1 MMGNRNDM
9 VEKGTFYGVS
19 VGPGDP
25 ELLTLA
31 AARILK
37 EADVIASPSIGSGLQ
52 TARRIIE
59 RFIEGKD
66 VIDCS
71 TPMTRD
77 KQASAQ
83 AYDAIADRLGALLD
97 EGKDIAFIALGD
109 AGVYSTYFYIHKRM
123 EARGYH
129 CVVIPG
135 VTSFN
140 AAAARLG
147 VPLCE
152 GSEQVMIVPVSMG
165 DAEAALDVPGVK
177 VFMKSGRDLLKLRDL
192 LRERGRSHDAM
203 MVANCGLPA
212 EQVIRDFD
220 DFDEDSNTMAI
231 VILK

>member
-1 MMGNRNDM
+1 MG
-9 VEKGTFYGVS
+9 EKGTFYGVS

-25 ELLTLA
+25 ELLTLK
-31 AARILK
+31 AARILR
-37 EADVIASPSIGSGLQ
+37 EADVIASPSIGAGLQ

-59 RFIEGKD
+59 GFIEGKE
-66 VIDCS
+66 VLDCS

-77 KQASAQ
+77 AEASAR

-97 EGKDIAFIALGD
+97 EGKDVAFIALGD
-109 AGVYSTYFYIHKRM
+109 AGVYSTYFYIHARM
-123 EARGYH
+123 EARGYR

-152 GSEQVMIVPVSMG
+152 GAEQVLIAPVAAGDVP
-165 DAEAALDVPGVK
+165 AALDVPGTK
-177 VFMKSGRDLLKLRDL
+177 VFMKSGRDLLKLRNL
-192 LRERGRSHDAM
+192 LRERGLSHNAM

-212 EQVIRDFD
+212 ERVVRDFD
-220 DFDEDSNTMAI
+220 GFDEDANTMAI
-231 VILK
+231 VLVKE

>member
-1 MMGNRNDM
+1 MA
-9 VEKGTFYGVS
+9 EKGTFYGVS

-25 ELLTLA
+25 ELLTLK
-31 AARILK
+31 AARVLA

-59 RFIEGKD
+59 RYIEGKE
-66 VIDCS
+66 VLDCS

-77 KQASAQ
+77 KEASAR
-83 AYDAIADRLGALLD
+83 AYDAIADKLGSLLD
-97 EGKDIAFIALGD
+97 EGKNVAFIALGD
-109 AGVYSTYFYIHKRM
+109 AGVYSTYFYIHARM
-123 EARGYH
+123 EARGYR

-135 VTSFN
+135 VTSYN

-152 GSEQVMIVPVSMG
+152 GSEQVMVVPVSMG
-165 DAEAALDVPGVK
+165 DAAASLEVPGTK

-192 LRERGRSHDAM
+192 LRERGLSHDAM
-203 MVANCGLPA
+203 MVANCGLPG

-220 DFDEDSNTMAI
+220 DFDEETNTMAI
-231 VILK
+231 VLLKVPQ

>member
-1 MMGNRNDM
+1 MGK
-9 VEKGTFYGVS
+9 EGTFYGVS

-31 AARILK
+31 AARVLR
-37 EADVIASPSIGSGLQ
+37 EADVIASPNIGAGLQ
-52 TARRIIE
+52 TARHIIE
-59 RFIEGKD
+59 RFLDGKE
-66 VIDCS
+66 VLDCS

-77 KQASAQ
+77 PEASAR
-83 AYDAIADRLGALLD
+83 AYDAIADKLGALLD

-109 AGVYSTYFYIHKRM
+109 AGVYSTYFYIHHRM
-123 EARGYH
+123 EERGYD
-129 CVVIPG
+129 CQIIPG

-152 GSEQVMIVPVSMG
+152 AAEQVMIVPVAVG
-165 DAEAALDVPGVK
+165 DAAAALDVPGVK
-177 VFMKSGRDLLKLRDL
+177 VFMKSGRELLALRDL
-192 LRERGRSHDAM
+192 LRERGLSHNAM

-220 DFDEDSNTMAI
+220 DLDEDANTMAV
-231 VILK
+231 VILRM